1 MIFIGE
7 GSLRYAIYQYMTHYH
22 SERNHQGLNNQ
33 LIVPE
38 PEVGGQIGEVRRRER
53 LGGLLSY
60 YYREAA

>member
-1 MIFIGE
+1 
-7 GSLRYAIYQYMTHYH
+7 
-22 SERNHQGLNNQ
+22 

-38 PEVGGQIGEVRRRER
+38 PEVGAPTSAVRRRER

>member
-7 GSLRYAIYQYMTHYH
+7 DSFRYAIHQYLTHYH
-22 SERNHQGLNNQ
+22 SERNHQGLDNQ
-33 LIVPE
+33 LIAPE
-38 PEVGGQIGEVRRRER
+38 SGIGGQIGEVKRRER